1 MFYRD
6 GDIMLSYRL
15 RLIYEL
21 KGERKDWRDIIAN
34 DNEKNVFVKHFLSK
48 GKAQATFA
56 ELKIHIPD
64 FNAKEYKNRVYGVV
78 ELDEYMYLFLK
89 RKLETVPPS
98 LKRHYTNCDLIKET
112 LSDNIRLRLAESKKI
127 NPDEAKRLLNE
138 IIDQL
143 TELKRK
149 F

>member
-1 MFYRD
+1 
-6 GDIMLSYRL
+6 
-15 RLIYEL
+15 
-21 KGERKDWRDIIAN
+21 
-34 DNEKNVFVKHFLSK
+34 
-48 GKAQATFA
+48 
-56 ELKIHIPD
+56 
-64 FNAKEYKNRVYGVV
+64 
-78 ELDEYMYLFLK
+78 MYLFLK